1 MRGRMPI
8 TSLPEATVNALRA
21 SQSLVDP
28 IVVVKELLENALDA
42 GASSVSIEISANTLD
57 IIQCKDNGH
66 GVPPS
71 DRHLLAAKHCTSKM
85 SSEQNLGRNGSSYL
99 GFRGEALCNMAES
112 SSELTVT
119 TRVDGEEAGSMITFL
134 RNGNLKTE
142 QPRPHAVGTTVRV
155 TKFSEYY
162 PVRRQFALQSIKK
175 TIAGVRDLLHSYAF
189 ARPDTRLAF
198 SVLKTDKGRWT
209 YAPVANGSLL
219 DTATKI
225 LGRVATAECQ
235 HLEIETD
242 AISIEA
248 VLPKQ
253 SADVSKLHGLGDFVV
268 LNGRPLRSSGGT
280 GKNLIKLLRGHHG
293 WSNLTNAS
301 TKAYFF
307 CLSIRCQSP
316 AYDSTVESAKDDVRF
331 DNFHALGG
339 VLTTLLD
346 RAYPAPRKTA
356 QQSGSSS
363 EGSAVAVADSNAA
376 DWVSMFMSTMAE
388 ECAPMEHNL
397 DRATAT
403 PERDLLG
410 TEPEAV
416 PGKLD
421 RTAFNPWTT
430 AKINAPRKTRQCDPQ
445 PPSPQMS
452 ATVSTAAKPPLLPH
466 EAEQQV
472 HIGLLTPHKSS
483 PMRDVPLNGPGNCSL
498 GERPLPPAQLYFL
511 PSPYAG
517 SGPDPVPFSTPGPAR
532 FHDQSLLP
540 QPLLHDPHQLPHA
553 LSLDEIPEPQPK
565 RQRQP
570 RIEQKPFTNK
580 PYKKPAPKDPERD
593 AWFDLPEIR
602 RDQQARKRARHGNT
616 EVHGSSP
623 LDLRP
628 DASIKDRT
636 NSDIRS
642 FLRARPQHMPELDTT
657 TDAPIAYDLTQ
668 PDHIAPGLLQPVKQ
682 SPIKAA
688 RNFGYVPVDQENAAS
703 PTVSK
708 VQRRISSNRPPLEEN
723 DINEGQDARDL
734 LLRPRTRSGRVR
746 RAKSSMLPL
755 ERTPVGAKL
764 QDLILAVSVSLSKL
778 GDSTRVE
785 QDDEGFFEEDDDP
798 LAIFC
803 GLEEFDDG
811 EVKVLSRR
819 LEGVLV
825 LRTGQEVV
833 ADLEIIVRTALTGS

>member
-1 MRGRMPI
+1 MPI

-28 IVVVKELLENALDA
+28 VVVVKELLENALDA

-119 TRVDGEEAGSMITFL
+119 TRVGGEEAGSMITFL

-162 PVRRQFALQSIKK
+162 PVRRRYALQSVKK
-175 TIAGVRDLLHSYAF
+175 TIAGVRDLMHSYAF
-189 ARPDTRLAF
+189 ARPNTRLAF

-209 YAPVANGSLL
+209 YAPAANGSLL
-219 DTATKI
+219 DIATKI

-235 HLEIETD
+235 HLEVDTD

-253 SADVSKLHGLGDFVV
+253 NADISKLHGLGEFVV
-268 LNGRPLRSSGGT
+268 LDGRPLRSSGGT
-280 GKNLIKLLRGHHG
+280 GKDLIKLLRGHHG
-293 WSNLTNAS
+293 WSDLTNAS

-346 RAYPAPRKTA
+346 RAYPAHRKTA
-356 QQSGSSS
+356 QQSGSLN

-376 DWVSMFMSTMAE
+376 DSVSTMAE
-388 ECAPMEHNL
+388 ECAPMEHSL

-403 PERDLLG
+403 PELDLLG

-421 RTAFNPWTT
+421 KTAFNPWIT
-430 AKINAPRKTRQCDPQ
+430 AKINAPRKTRQSDPQ
-445 PPSPQMS
+445 PPSPQMTT
-452 ATVSTAAKPPLLPH
+452 TVSTTAKARLLPH

-472 HIGLLTPHKSS
+472 NIGLLTPHKSS
-483 PMRDVPLNGPGNCSL
+483 PVRDVPLDGPGDCSL
-498 GERPLPPAQLYFL
+498 GERPLPPAQLYFP
-511 PSPYAG
+511 PSPYVG
-517 SGPDPVPFSTPGPAR
+517 SGPDPAPFSTPGPAR
-532 FHDQSLLP
+532 FHDQSLVP

-580 PYKKPAPKDPERD
+580 PYKRPAPKDPERD
-593 AWFDLPEIR
+593 AWFDIPEIR
-602 RDQQARKRARHGNT
+602 KDDQARKRARHGNT
-616 EVHGSSP
+616 GVHGSSP

-628 DASIKDRT
+628 DASIKDGT

-642 FLRARPQHMPELDTT
+642 FLRVRPQHMPELDTT
-657 TDAPIAYDLTQ
+657 TDAPVAYDLTQ
-668 PDHIAPGLLQPVKQ
+668 PDHVTPGLLQPVKQ

-708 VQRRISSNRPPLEEN
+708 VQRRISSNRPPLEEKEK
-723 DINEGQDARDL
+723 DINESQDSQDL
-734 LLRPRTRSGRVR
+734 LLRPRTKSGKVR

-755 ERTPVGAKL
+755 ERTPVGAHL
-764 QDLILAVSVSLSKL
+764 QGLAVAVSVSL
-778 GDSTRVE
+778 GDFRNSSRADC
-785 QDDEGFFEEDDDP
+785 DDEGFFEEDDDP

-803 GLEEFDDG
+803 GLEEFNDG
-811 EVKVLSRR
+811 EVKGLSRR
-819 LEGVLV
+819 LEDVLV

>member
-1 MRGRMPI
+1 MPI

-28 IVVVKELLENALDA
+28 VVVVKELLENALDA

-85 SSEQNLGRNGSSYL
+85 SSEQDLGRNGSSYL

-162 PVRRQFALQSIKK
+162 PVRRQYALQSIKK
-175 TIAGVRDLLHSYAF
+175 TIAGVRDLVHSYAF
-189 ARPDTRLAF
+189 ARPNTRLAF
-198 SVLKTDKGRWT
+198 SLLKTDKGRWT
-209 YAPVANGSLL
+209 YAPAANGSLL

-225 LGRVATAECQ
+225 LGRVVTAECQ
-235 HLEIETD
+235 HLEVDTD

-253 SADVSKLHGLGDFVV
+253 NADVSKLHGLGEFVV
-268 LNGRPLRSSGGT
+268 LDGRPLRSSGGT
-280 GKNLIKLLRGHHG
+280 GKDLIKLLRGHHG

-301 TKAYFF
+301 MKAYFF

-316 AYDSTVESAKDDVRF
+316 AYDSIVESAKDDVRF
-331 DNFHALGG
+331 DNFDALGG
-339 VLTTLLD
+339 VLTALLD

-356 QQSGSSS
+356 QQSGSLN
-363 EGSAVAVADSNAA
+363 EGSAVAVANSNAA
-376 DWVSMFMSTMAE
+376 DSVSMFMSTMAE
-388 ECAPMEHNL
+388 ECAPMEHSL

-403 PERDLLG
+403 PELDLLG

-421 RTAFNPWTT
+421 KTAFNPWTT
-430 AKINAPRKTRQCDPQ
+430 AKINAPRKTRQSDPQ
-445 PPSPQMS
+445 PLLPRRS
-452 ATVSTAAKPPLLPH
+452 ATVSTAVETPHIPH
-466 EAEQQV
+466 EAEQQMN
-472 HIGLLTPHKSS
+472 IGLITPHNSS
-483 PMRDVPLNGPGNCSL
+483 PMRNVPVHGSENRSL
-498 GERPLPPAQLYFL
+498 GERPLRSAQLYFP
-511 PSPYAG
+511 PSPYASPG
-517 SGPDPVPFSTPGPAR
+517 TDPVPFSTPGPAR
-532 FHDQSLLP
+532 FHDQPLMP
-540 QPLLHDPHQLPHA
+540 QTLIHEPSQLPHA

-565 RQRQP
+565 RQRQS

-580 PYKKPAPKDPERD
+580 AYKRPAPKDPERD

-602 RDQQARKRARHGNT
+602 RDDQARKCARHGNT
-616 EVHGSSP
+616 GVYGSSP

-628 DASIKDRT
+628 GASIKDGT

-657 TDAPIAYDLTQ
+657 TSPVAIDLTQ
-668 PDHIAPGLLQPVKQ
+668 PDHITSGLLQPIKQ
-682 SPIKAA
+682 GPIKAA
-688 RNFGYVPVDQENAAS
+688 RNSGYNPADQENAAS

-708 VQRRISSNRPPLEEN
+708 VQRRISSNRPPLEEK
-723 DINEGQDARDL
+723 DINEGQDSRDL
-734 LLRPRTRSGRVR
+734 LLRPRTKSGRIR

-755 ERTPVGAKL
+755 ERTPVGAHIQGL
-764 QDLILAVSVSLSKL
+764 SVAVSVSLSKL
-778 GDSTRVE
+778 GDSTGVG
-785 QDDEGFFEEDDDP
+785 QDDEGFCEEDDDS

-803 GLEEFDDG
+803 GLEHFDDG
-811 EVKVLSRR
+811 EIKDLSRR
-819 LEGVLV
+819 LEGVV
-825 LRTGQEVV
+825 VMRTGQEVV
-833 ADLEIIVRTALTGS
+833 ADLEIIVRAALIGS